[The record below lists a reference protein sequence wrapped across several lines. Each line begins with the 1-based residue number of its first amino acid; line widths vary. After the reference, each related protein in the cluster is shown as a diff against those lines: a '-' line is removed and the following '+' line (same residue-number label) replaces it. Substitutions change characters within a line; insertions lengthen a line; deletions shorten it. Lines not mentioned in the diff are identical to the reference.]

1 MAEAAAETLRDM
13 GAPQG
18 HPNTEGDISATPA
31 TQAAQPDRSGAV
43 PPDAGAGA
51 AGAGQELTARQ
62 LSAQAIIPGS
72 EFTVESVKHWKGGSI
87 SKPGLVELRE
97 EVTRRS
103 SGARPA
109 AWDMAKCVS
118 HLLKTAPPGQQ
129 GTSQPASQPNATTS
143 KQKVKAK
150 ARKNPGTKNPQTRFK
165 RAWHLPRILHS
176 IEHNS
181 EHFLKRH
188 NKPENRN
195 QLEAASLKSA
205 WHHIANTANDPD
217 FEPVLFVL
225 AWTGPALNRS

>member
-1 MAEAAAETLRDM
+1 MAEAAAEALRDM

-109 AWDMAKCVS
+109 GWDMWKHTPDRRTRGVAKNGPERY
-118 HLLKTAPPGQQ
+118 KEIQ
-129 GTSQPASQPNATTS
+129 N
-143 KQKVKAK
+143 K
-150 ARKNPGTKNPQTRFK
+150 
-165 RAWHLPRILHS
+165 HLPFRYHVWCS
-176 IEHNS
+176 PS
-181 EHFLKRH
+181 FK
-188 NKPENRN
+188 
-195 QLEAASLKSA
+195 
-205 WHHIANTANDPD
+205 
-217 FEPVLFVL
+217 F
-225 AWTGPALNRS
+225 